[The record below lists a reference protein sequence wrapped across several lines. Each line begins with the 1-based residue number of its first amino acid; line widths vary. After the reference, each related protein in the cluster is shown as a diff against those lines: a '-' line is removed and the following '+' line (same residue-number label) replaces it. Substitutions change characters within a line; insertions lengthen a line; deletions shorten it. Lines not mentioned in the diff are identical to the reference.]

1 MRENIICQ
9 NLNVRKTT
17 KIDRGAYQIEDL
29 ELCFKLFGSG
39 GTSKDKRWFYRLIEV
54 TTWRRKGTRGGY
66 REYELHLF
74 FRDDKDAT
82 LFLLKA

>member
-1 MRENIICQ
+1 LQ
-9 NLNVRKTT
+9 AKTT
-17 KIDRGAYQIEDL
+17 KIDRGSYHVEDL

-39 GTSKDKRWFYRLIEV
+39 GTSKDKRWFYRLVEQ
-54 TTWRRKGTRGGY
+54 TGWRRKGARGKY

-74 FRDDKDAT
+74 FRDSRDAT